1 MACAFALVYVPYFEG
16 FGLPLVEA
24 MACGTPIISGNK
36 TSLPEVAGDAAI
48 YCNPFDIHE
57 IKNQMVNLFSDKQ
70 LQNQLSIN
78 GLERIKV
85 FSWDQTASLVWKE
98 VLSCY
103 SIKK

>member
-1 MACAFALVYVPYFEG
+1 
-16 FGLPLVEA
+16 

-48 YCNPFDIHE
+48 YCNPFDVNE

-85 FSWDQTASLVWKE
+85 FSWDQTASLVWEE